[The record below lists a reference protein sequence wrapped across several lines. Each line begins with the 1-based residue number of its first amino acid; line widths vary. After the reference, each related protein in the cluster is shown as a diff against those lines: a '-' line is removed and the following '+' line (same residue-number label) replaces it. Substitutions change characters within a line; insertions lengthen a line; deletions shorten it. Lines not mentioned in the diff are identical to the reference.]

1 MSETAAPLVDGEVR
15 PVETVP
21 LNRDIAPYETSYV
34 YAIGRVV
41 PRFPSPGVEKEA
53 LQAMGRG
60 DTAGL
65 TDREALHKLLSERR
79 HRYLARNI
87 CYVFA
92 IEGMETYILQPRD
105 PADFELLVEAIRPAP
120 RPTDIDVVIGIRGP
134 LAPPEMCNGLV
145 VPVVL
150 FDNLYSFDLDALVGA
165 LPRPSDVPADRFTP
179 AAEELLARI
188 MQASDNAGATDEDR
202 ALNYLAVRYAQIYGS
217 AAEEFARGAALDQHK
232 HTAVPLEQ
240 HKADRGCGVYVHEPH
255 HGRREP
261 LVRAGGCDGAV
272 PVFGEQDCALRGA
285 VGLVPGRPAR
295 RGPPRVV

>member
-1 MSETAAPLVDGEVR
+1 MSEAAAPLVDSEAR

-21 LNRDIAPYETSYV
+21 LNRDIAPHETSYV

-105 PADFELLVEAIRPAP
+105 PADFELLIEAIRPVP

-150 FDNLYSFDLDALVGA
+150 FDNLYSFDLDVLVGA
-165 LPRPSDVPADRFTP
+165 LPRPSDVPAERFTP

-217 AAEEFARGAALDQHK
+217 AAEEFARGAALTSISTQPSRLSSTRRIVDVVF
-232 HTAVPLEQ
+232 TFTNRTTDVASRWFVRVDVTEQ
-240 HKADRGCGVYVHEPH
+240 FPFLVSKLAPYV
-255 HGRREP
+255 
-261 LVRAGGCDGAV
+261 
-272 PVFGEQDCALRGA
+272 
-285 VGLVPGRPAR
+285 AR
-295 RGPPRVV
+295 